1 MSTIGT
7 KIKNIRELKNYTQD
21 YVAKKLEMTQAG
33 YSKIERDETDVPYSK
48 LEEIARVLEVGVEDL
63 VAFDKQRF
71 FNSFHDVKGGNNG
84 YVNVYEM
91 SKDMKKLYDDKIALL
106 EKLAHHY
113 EAQLN
118 RYKERFGDI

>member
-7 KIKNIRELKNYTQD
+7 KIKNIRELKNYTQE

-48 LEEIARVLEVGVEDL
+48 LEEIARVLEVGVDDL
-63 VAFDKQRF
+63 VAFDKQKF
-71 FNSFHDVKGGNNG
+71 FNSFNNVKDSNIGH
-84 YVNVYEM
+84 VTITEM
-91 SKDMKKLYDDKIALL
+91 SKEIKKLYDDKIALL